1 MRILTLNL
9 VNHSIV
15 NIALGGSA
23 VITFA
28 GLPVSKESR
37 ARSVVVI
44 FTPDGRIAYEAL
56 ETVDQIAVM
65 LTEPAQS
72 SPTDAD
78 IDRRVQLLR
87 EAARVSVDRGPAM
100 ADWSAQVDGRF
111 YVVDY
116 EGDHLAWKE
125 VSESDYAAALRRIA
139 IRMLIR
145 KEQIGHGER
154 A

>member
-9 VNHSIV
+9 VNQSIV

-56 ETVDQIAVM
+56 ETVDQIAEM

-78 IDRRVQLLR
+78 IQ
-87 EAARVSVDRGPAM
+87 
-100 ADWSAQVDGRF
+100 
-111 YVVDY
+111 
-116 EGDHLAWKE
+116 
-125 VSESDYAAALRRIA
+125 RRIA
-139 IRMLIR
+139 LLTKAATLDAHPDRISGVDSHYATFDDRFLLTEWTEGGYPLPEWKDVDEAMFRREIERVAIRQLLTDR
-145 KEQIGHGER
+145 GGK
-154 A
+154 

>member
-15 NIALGGSA
+15 NIALGGST

-37 ARSVVVI
+37 ARSVVVV

-56 ETVDQIAVM
+56 ETVDQIAEM
-65 LTEPAQS
+65 LTEAPAT

-78 IDRRVQLLR
+78 IQRRIALLTKVATLDAHPDRI
-87 EAARVSVDRGPAM
+87 SGVDSHYATF
-100 ADWSAQVDGRF
+100 DGRF
-111 YVVDY
+111 LLTEWTEGEYPSPEWKDVD
-116 EGDHLAWKE
+116 EATF
-125 VSESDYAAALRRIA
+125 RREIERVA
-139 IRMLIR
+139 IRQLLA
-145 KEQIGHGER
+145 ER
-154 A
+154 GGK

>member
-37 ARSVVVI
+37 ARSVVVV

-56 ETVDQIAVM
+56 ETVDQIAEM
-65 LTEPAQS
+65 LTGAPAS
-72 SPTDAD
+72 SPTNAD

-87 EAARVSVDRGPAM
+87 EAAVFHELPFTTPRDYCT
-100 ADWSAQVDGRF
+100 VDGRF
-111 YVVDY
+111 YRRRW
-116 EGDHLAWKE
+116 A
-125 VSESDYAAALRRIA
+125 ESARTEWCETDEATFAAGLRATA
-139 IRMLIR
+139 IRELLR
-145 KEQIGHGER
+145 ER
-154 A
+154 GGK